1 MYIYIW
7 IHIYIQIHLHTLD
20 LAAARRG
27 IFGHAPPAEGG
38 RVSQPK
44 IPPAAPSSGVT
55 MADNCGV
62 QAMGSKPPVD
72 VD

>member
-1 MYIYIW
+1 MDTYIYIYVY
-7 IHIYIQIHLHTLD
+7 IYTFTHLGSGSCSE
-20 LAAARRG
+20 R